1 MKDEILKLLDNN
13 KYEDDN
19 GKSKKRNATSLDE
32 MEIFKGL
39 NKKFEV
45 DLSEVCTLIRE
56 MEKKGEIYRTKS
68 GKFTLYKF
76 TDLKTGRLTVN
87 KMGFGYV
94 IMDDGSPD
102 VHVFEYNINRAIH
115 NDVVAIEVDDRNG
128 KIEGKVVRILE
139 RSLDVIVGEYIEDDL
154 KGIINIDNS
163 KIKLKIIIDEKDKNN
178 ALAGHKVLVEPYEKI
193 NDNTY
198 KGKVVKIL
206 GHKDDPGVD
215 ILSIAAENDIDNDF
229 CDEAEEEV
237 KKLPDKVLTEDL
249 VDREDLRNEM
259 IFTIDGDDAKD
270 FDDAVSIKRLP
281 NGNYLLGVHIADVD
295 HYVKE
300 GSAIYK
306 EALRKGTSTYLLD
319 TVFNMLSKKLSNG
332 ICSLKPNVDR
342 LTVSYEMEI
351 DANGKTLNDRIFESV
366 INSKKRMTYKDVNR
380 VYAGENVEGYEDYKE
395 SLFMMK
401 DLSEIIRKS
410 KERRGSIEFD
420 IPEILIHL
428 DEEKKPIGVGFRER
442 GISEKVIEDFM
453 IKTNETNGTYMKNLD
468 IPFIYRT
475 HEKPKEEKVRDFINI
490 LNALGFKIKAD
501 IKRIN
506 SKGFQDILDQVKEQ
520 ISNKC
525 KDEELTKKIYQVI
538 SESGLKSMPK
548 AIYSIDVNVGH
559 FGLAS
564 ICYAQVTSPIRRFP
578 DLVNQNITKKVLK
591 GKITSIEELN
601 ELREKLVYLAEHST
615 LKERNSIQCERDV
628 NDMKTAEYMQNY
640 IGEHYSG
647 IVSGVER
654 NRIYIRLDNLV
665 EGSIHINDLEGDKY
679 IHNEKMHAIIGKTTK
694 KKYTIGSQ
702 VDIEVIAASK
712 EERTIDFALV
722 KSIGRKMK

>member
-1 MKDEILKLLDNN
+1 
-13 KYEDDN
+13 
-19 GKSKKRNATSLDE
+19 
-32 MEIFKGL
+32 
-39 NKKFEV
+39 
-45 DLSEVCTLIRE
+45 
-56 MEKKGEIYRTKS
+56 
-68 GKFTLYKF
+68 
-76 TDLKTGRLTVN
+76 
-87 KMGFGYV
+87 
-94 IMDDGSPD
+94 
-102 VHVFEYNINRAIH
+102 
-115 NDVVAIEVDDRNG
+115 
-128 KIEGKVVRILE
+128 
-139 RSLDVIVGEYIEDDL
+139 
-154 KGIINIDNS
+154 
-163 KIKLKIIIDEKDKNN
+163 
-178 ALAGHKVLVEPYEKI
+178 
-193 NDNTY
+193 
-198 KGKVVKIL
+198 
-206 GHKDDPGVD
+206 
-215 ILSIAAENDIDNDF
+215 
-229 CDEAEEEV
+229 
-237 KKLPDKVLTEDL
+237 
-249 VDREDLRNEM
+249 
-259 IFTIDGDDAKD
+259 
-270 FDDAVSIKRLP
+270 
-281 NGNYLLGVHIADVD
+281 
-295 HYVKE
+295 
-300 GSAIYK
+300 
-306 EALRKGTSTYLLD
+306 
-319 TVFNMLSKKLSNG
+319 
-332 ICSLKPNVDR
+332 
-342 LTVSYEMEI
+342 
-351 DANGKTLNDRIFESV
+351 
-366 INSKKRMTYKDVNR
+366 
-380 VYAGENVEGYEDYKE
+380 
-395 SLFMMK
+395 
-401 DLSEIIRKS
+401 
-410 KERRGSIEFD
+410 
-420 IPEILIHL
+420 
-428 DEEKKPIGVGFRER
+428 
-442 GISEKVIEDFM
+442 
-453 IKTNETNGTYMKNLD
+453 MKNLD

-506 SKGFQDILDQVKEQ
+506 SKSFQDILDQVKEQ

-722 KSIGRKMK
+722 KSMGRKMK